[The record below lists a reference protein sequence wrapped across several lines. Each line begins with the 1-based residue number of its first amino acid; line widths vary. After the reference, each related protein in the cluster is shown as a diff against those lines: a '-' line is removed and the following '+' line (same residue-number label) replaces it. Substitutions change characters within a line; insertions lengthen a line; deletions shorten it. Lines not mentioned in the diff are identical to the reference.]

1 MGDGDSLRVLFG
13 GEYGEEMEQRRC
25 AGMLLGA
32 DRGRR
37 NGACARAQGIL
48 GAVAAG
54 WSWSSAATEG
64 RLLVF
69 LWKEWGRH
77 GKESRGVELLQSM
90 EEEKGARLGQSLPVL
105 APRTGGS
112 SICAAAG
119 KGCHGGKEELLRRT
133 ESRGKWGVG
142 QRRVLVMGVSWP
154 RAEKSRGAPWPWRN
168 GDAALEGERRR
179 APWWP
184 RGGAA
189 QGPSGPGRPCWNG
202 ARPGELLP
210 APWREE
216 SWGLLLG
223 HTIEPRRK
231 GAMGAGLAPC
241 WLLAAVAAR
250 EEEGALE
257 NGWWRLGGR
266 CKFSKLQGE
275 ALLFIEE
282 S

>member
-1 MGDGDSLRVLFG
+1 MGDGDSLRMLFG
-13 GEYGEEMEQRRC
+13 GEYGEEMEQWRC

-32 DRGRR
+32 NRGRR
-37 NGACARAQGIL
+37 NGACARAQGIP

-54 WSWSSAATEG
+54 RSWSSAATEG

-69 LWKEWGRH
+69 PWKEWGRH
-77 GKESRGVELLQSM
+77 GRKEG
-90 EEEKGARLGQSLPVL
+90 
-105 APRTGGS
+105 
-112 SICAAAG
+112 
-119 KGCHGGKEELLRRT
+119 LLRRT

-168 GDAALEGERRR
+168 GAAALEGERRR

-241 WLLAAVAAR
+241 WLLAAVGAR
-250 EEEGALE
+250 EEEG
-257 NGWWRLGGR
+257 RLLPRVGG
-266 CKFSKLQGE
+266 SSQGE
-275 ALLFIEE
+275 MKVAAENLRGVGVKICQVNTPIYRRWLGLGF
-282 S
+282 SLVGLVGWAGFGPNT